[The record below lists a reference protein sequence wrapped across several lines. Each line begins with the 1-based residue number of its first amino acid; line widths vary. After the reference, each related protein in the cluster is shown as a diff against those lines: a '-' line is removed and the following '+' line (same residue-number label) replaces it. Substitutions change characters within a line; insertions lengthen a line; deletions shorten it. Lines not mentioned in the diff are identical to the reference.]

1 MRSKKYVLDANIW
14 VSYFITNRLTILI
27 ETVAINKIRL
37 LYCEELLDEIE
48 RVLNYP
54 LLKKYKIDIRK
65 AIQFVKSIGVAALI
79 DYPIKQ
85 YIPNDEN
92 DSYIVALALQQSAGF
107 VTSGDK
113 HILSQKTILES
124 KYKKRSILT
133 KAQFEGKFYN

>member
-54 LLKKYKIDIRK
+54 HLKKYKIDIRK

-92 DSYIVALALQQSAGF
+92 DSYIVVLALQQSAGF

-124 KYKKRSILT
+124 KYKKLTILT
-133 KAQFEGKFYN
+133 

>member
-27 ETVAINKIRL
+27 EKVAINKIRL

-54 LLKKYKIDIRK
+54 HLKKYKIDIRK
-65 AIQFVKSIGVAALI
+65 AIQFVKSIGAAALI

-124 KYKKRSILT
+124 KYKKLTILT
-133 KAQFEGKFYN
+133 